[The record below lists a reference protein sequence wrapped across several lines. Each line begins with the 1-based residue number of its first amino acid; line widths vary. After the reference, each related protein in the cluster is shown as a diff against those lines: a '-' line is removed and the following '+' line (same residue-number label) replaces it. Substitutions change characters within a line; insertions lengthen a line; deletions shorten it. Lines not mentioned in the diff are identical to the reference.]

1 MRQSTPW
8 QRWACAGLR
17 LALLGVFTLSS
28 ACISLSYTDAQNRRH
43 VIGFVD
49 ITLDGA
55 AAPGETSAV
64 SVTQI
69 GLGAQVNVGDG
80 GNGLILGYQ
89 KETRVRIPPNACVDL
104 ARPGPC
110 KSLAPPSV
118 TTASAKPR
126 SASR

>member
-8 QRWACAGLR
+8 QRGGMR
-17 LALLGVFTLSS
+17 LALVSVLTLPA
-28 ACISLSYTDAQNRRH
+28 ACVSLSYTDAQNRRH

-49 ITLDGA
+49 IALDDA
-55 AAPGETSAV
+55 PAPGETSAV

-69 GLGAQVNVGDG
+69 GLGAQIGAG
-80 GNGLILGYQ
+80 GGSPGSGLMLGYQ
-89 KETRVRIPPNACVDL
+89 KETRVRVPPNACLDL
-104 ARPGPC
+104 DRPGPC
-110 KSLAPPSV
+110 AQSLIQPPV